1 MAIPGFQAIMLPLL
15 KHLADGADRGNQ
27 DTLQALKAL
36 FGLTDA
42 EFHEM
47 LPSGQQPVFTN
58 RVAWAK
64 SYLKRAGLIESRA
77 RGVYRITDAGRTV
90 LKNPPPEIKIPFLG
104 QFEAFAG
111 FRSSSSGAS
120 TATQAA
126 ADEAETPEEQLE
138 HAYQLF
144 RQGLA
149 SEILARLKEC
159 SPRRFEEIVVRVLK
173 GMGYG
178 GSRADSAEVL
188 GGTGDGG
195 VDGILRED
203 WLGLEKIYVQAKRW
217 AATVGRPIVQQFA
230 GALHGQKARKGVL
243 ITTSGFSQDA
253 HDYVDTVETRIV
265 LIDGPQLAQYMI
277 DTGIGVT
284 EARTYRTH
292 RIDTDTFSDD
302 GSAVAT

>member
-1 MAIPGFQAIMLPLL
+1 MALPGFQTIMLPLL
-15 KHLADGADRGNQ
+15 RHLSDGVARGNQ
-27 DTLQALKAL
+27 DTLQALKTS

-42 EFHEM
+42 EFHER
-47 LPSGQQPVFTN
+47 LPSGQQTVFTN

-64 SYLKRAGLIESRA
+64 SYLKRAGLIEATA
-77 RGVYRITDAGRTV
+77 RGVYRITDVGRGV
-90 LKNPPPEIKIPFLG
+90 LRDPPPEIKIALLETFP
-104 QFEAFAG
+104 AFAG
-111 FRSSSSGAS
+111 FRTPTPAAS
-120 TATQAA
+120 TKQQPD

-138 HAYQLF
+138 DAYQLF
-144 RQGLA
+144 REGLA

-178 GSRADSAEVL
+178 GSRADGAEVL
-188 GGTGDGG
+188 GGSGDGG
-195 VDGILRED
+195 VDGVLRED

-217 AATVGRPIVQQFA
+217 SGTVGRPTVQQFA

-243 ITTSGFSQDA
+243 ITTSTFTAEASE
-253 HDYVDTVETRIV
+253 YVDMVETRIV

-284 EARTYRTH
+284 EARVYRTH